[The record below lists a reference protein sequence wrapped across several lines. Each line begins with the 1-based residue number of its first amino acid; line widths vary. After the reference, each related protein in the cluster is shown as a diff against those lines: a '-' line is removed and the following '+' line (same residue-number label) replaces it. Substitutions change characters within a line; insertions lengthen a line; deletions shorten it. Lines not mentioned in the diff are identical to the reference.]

1 MRESDFPRY
10 LTGFLSQY
18 LPGQKNVSSHTI
30 AAYRDTFK
38 LFLTYCE
45 LCKGLASEKI
55 TMARLTKELV
65 LGFLDWIETERG
77 CSVPT
82 RNHRLA
88 VIHSFCRYTLKEFP
102 ENLYETQK
110 ILAIPN
116 KKSPKHLVSYLTGDE
131 MRIILS
137 QPDSSTKDGFRDL
150 VLLSVLYDTAAR
162 VDELINLKVK
172 DIRLMKP
179 AVLTLHGKGSK
190 VRQVPIMSNTKSLLD
205 SYITTRKTYS
215 GMAYT
220 ESFLFVNQKRQ
231 KLSRWGISY
240 IINKYVEQAKTDI
253 SFTIRF
259 PVTPH
264 IFRHSKA
271 MHLLQS
277 GVNLIYIRD
286 FLGHSDCSTTE
297 IYARAD
303 SEMKRKAIENAY
315 PDLVPDE
322 LPKWEDDGALMRW
335 LNSLCE

>member
-1 MRESDFPRY
+1 LKENDFPRY
-10 LTGFLSQY
+10 LTCFLSQY
-18 LPGQKNVSSHTI
+18 LPGQKNVSPNTI

-45 LCKGLASEKI
+45 NSRGLQPERLS
-55 TMARLTKELV
+55 MGRLTKELV
-65 LGFLDWIETERG
+65 LGFLDWLEVERH
-77 CSVPT
+77 CSIPT

-88 VIHSFCRYTLKEFP
+88 VIHSFVKYIRKEFP

-116 KKSPKHLVSYLTGDE
+116 KRSPKPLVSYLTGDE
-131 MRIILS
+131 TRVILS
-137 QPDSSTKDGFRDL
+137 QPEGRTKDGFRDL

-172 DIRLMKP
+172 DIRLMNP
-179 AVLTLHGKGSK
+179 AVITLHGKGSK
-190 VRQVPIMSNTKSLLD
+190 VRQVPIMSNTKSLLATYLD
-205 SYITTRKTYS
+205 GRKISS
-215 GMAYT
+215 GMADL
-220 ESFLFVNQKRQ
+220 ENFLFINQKRQ

-240 IINKYVEQAKTDI
+240 IINKYVDQAKTNTVL
-253 SFTIRF
+253 TIRF

-315 PDLVPDE
+315 PDLVPE
-322 LPKWEDDGALMRW
+322 GLPKWEEDGDLMKW
-335 LNSLCE
+335 LSSLCN

>member
-1 MRESDFPRY
+1 MRENDFPRY
-10 LTGFLSQY
+10 LTRFLSQY
-18 LPGQKNVSSHTI
+18 LPGQKNVSPHTI
-30 AAYRDTFK
+30 ASYRDTFK

-45 LCKGLASEKI
+45 TCRGLSPERL
-55 TMARLTKELV
+55 TMIRLTKELV
-65 LGFLDWIETERG
+65 LGFLNWIETERH
-77 CSVPT
+77 CSIHT

-88 VIHSFCRYTLKEFP
+88 VIHSFCRYCQKEFP

-116 KKSPKHLVSYLTGDE
+116 KKSEKPLVSYLTGDE
-131 MRIILS
+131 MRIILAM
-137 QPDSSTKDGFRDL
+137 PDSSTKDRFRDL

-162 VDELINLKVK
+162 VDELIKLKVK
-172 DIRLMKP
+172 DVRLMNP
-179 AVLTLHGKGSK
+179 AVITLHGKGGK
-190 VRQVPIMSNTKSLLD
+190 VRQVPIMTNTKSLLE
-205 SYITTRKTYS
+205 SYMNTSKICS
-215 GMAYT
+215 GMAAT

-240 IINKYVEQAKTDI
+240 IINKYVEQAKKDI
-253 SFTIRF
+253 TFTVRF

-286 FLGHSDCSTTE
+286 FLGHSECSTTE

-315 PDLVPDE
+315 PDLVPDG
-322 LPKWEDDGALMRW
+322 LPKWEEDGDLMRW
-335 LNSLCE
+335 LNSLSK

>member
-1 MRESDFPRY
+1 MRENDFPRY
-10 LTGFLSQY
+10 LTCYLSQY
-18 LPGQKNVSSHTI
+18 LPGQKNVSPNTI
-30 AAYRDTFK
+30 ASYRDTFK

-45 LCKGLASEKI
+45 TCRGLPPEKI
-55 TMARLTKELV
+55 TMAKLTKELV
-65 LGFLDWIETERG
+65 LGFLDWLETERH
-77 CSVPT
+77 CSIHT

-88 VIHSFCRYTLKEFP
+88 VVHSFCRYSQKEFP

-116 KKSPKHLVSYLTGDE
+116 KKSEKPLVSYLTGDE

-137 QPDSSTKDGFRDL
+137 QPDSSTKDGFRNL

-172 DIRLMKP
+172 DVRLMNP
-179 AVLTLHGKGSK
+179 AVITLHGKGSK
-190 VRQVPIMSNTKSLLD
+190 IRQVPIMSKTKSLLD
-205 SYITTRKTYS
+205 SYMDTRKICF
-215 GMAYT
+215 GMADT

-240 IINKYVEQAKTDI
+240 IIRKYVEQAKTDTA
-253 SFTIRF
+253 FTVRF

-286 FLGHSDCSTTE
+286 FLGHSECSTTE

-315 PDLVPDE
+315 PDLVPDG
-322 LPKWEDDGALMRW
+322 LPKWEENGDLMRW

>member
-1 MRESDFPRY
+1 MKENDFPRY
-10 LTGFLSQY
+10 LTCFLSQY
-18 LPGQKNVSSHTI
+18 LPGQKNVSPHTI
-30 AAYRDTFK
+30 ASYRDTFK
-38 LFLTYCE
+38 LFLIYCE
-45 LCKGLASEKI
+45 SSRGLPPERL
-55 TMARLTKELV
+55 TMSRLTKELV
-65 LGFLDWIETERG
+65 LGFLEWLEADRH
-77 CSVPT
+77 CSIRT

-88 VIHSFCRYTLKEFP
+88 VIHSFCRYSQNEFP

-116 KKSPKHLVSYLTGDE
+116 KKSKRLLVAYLTGDE
-131 MRIILS
+131 MKIILS
-137 QPDSSTKDGFRDL
+137 QPDSSTKEGFRDL

-162 VDELINLKVK
+162 VDELINLKMK
-172 DIRLMKP
+172 DVRLMNP
-179 AVLTLHGKGSK
+179 AVITLHGKGSK
-190 VRQVPIMSNTKSLLD
+190 VRQVPIMRNTKFLLD
-205 SYITTRKTYS
+205 TYMDTRKIPS
-215 GMAYT
+215 GMADS

-240 IINKYVEQAKTDI
+240 IINKYVEQAKTDTA
-253 SFTIRF
+253 FTVRF

-315 PDLVPDE
+315 PDLVPAG
-322 LPKWEDDGALMRW
+322 LPKWEDDGDLMRW
-335 LNSLCE
+335 LNSLCD